1 MSRIG
6 KQPVLIPGGVTVEVS
21 GQTVAVK
28 GAKGECAYTA
38 PDCIGVAVEDSNVV
52 VSRTDE
58 SKHGKAMFG
67 TVRSLI
73 DNMIVGVSKGYR
85 KELTI
90 EGVGY
95 KAQMK
100 GQDLVL
106 SLGFSHDINYN
117 IPDSHGWYVTLSPTI
132 TANWSAPGRNQWTVP
147 VGGGVGKVFKVG
159 KQPMSAQIQAFG
171 FPAKPDNGPE
181 WGIQFM
187 LKFLFPK

>member
-6 KQPVLIPGGVTVEVS
+6 KQPISIPGGVTVEVS
-21 GQTVAVK
+21 GQSVAVK
-28 GAKGECAYTA
+28 GTKGECAYTS
-38 PDCIGVAVEDSNVV
+38 PSCIAVAVEDNSVI

-73 DNMIVGVSKGYR
+73 DNMIIGVSQGYR

-100 GQDLVL
+100 GQELVL
-106 SLGFSHDINYN
+106 SLGFSHDINYS
-117 IPDSHGWYVTLSPTI
+117 IPDGIAVDVKGG
-132 TANWSAPGRNQWTVP
+132 TALLVEGIDKQL
-147 VGGGVGKVFKVG
+147 VG
-159 KQPMSAQIQAFG
+159 QS
-171 FPAKPDNGPE
+171 
-181 WGIQFM
+181 
-187 LKFLFPK
+187 

>member
-6 KQPVLIPGGVTVEVS
+6 KQPISIPGGVTVEVS

-38 PDCIGVAVEDSNVV
+38 PGCIAVGVEENSVF

-73 DNMIVGVSKGYR
+73 SNMILGVSQGYR
-85 KELTI
+85 KELAI

-100 GQDLVL
+100 GQEIVL
-106 SLGFSHDINYN
+106 TLGYSH
-117 IPDSHGWYVTLSPTI
+117 STRAALPT
-132 TANWSAPGRNQWTVP
+132 
-147 VGGGVGKVFKVG
+147 
-159 KQPMSAQIQAFG
+159 
-171 FPAKPDNGPE
+171 PARPARPSR
-181 WGIQFM
+181 
-187 LKFLFPK
+187 

>member
-6 KQPVLIPGGVTVEVS
+6 KQPISIPGGVTVEVS
-21 GQTVAVK
+21 GQSVAVK
-28 GAKGECAYTA
+28 GAKGECAYTS
-38 PDCIGVAVEDSNVV
+38 PSCIAVAVEDNNVV

-73 DNMIVGVSKGYR
+73 DNMIIGVSQGYR

-100 GQDLVL
+100 GQELVL
-106 SLGFSHDINYN
+106 TLGYSHDINYS
-117 IPDSHGWYVTLSPTI
+117 IPDGISVDVKGGTTVSVEGIDKQLVGQVAARIRDY
-132 TANWSAPGRNQWTVP
+132 APAEPYKGK
-147 VGGGVGKVFKVG
+147 GVRYTGEQIRRKEGKAV
-159 KQPMSAQIQAFG
+159 A
-171 FPAKPDNGPE
+171 
-181 WGIQFM
+181 
-187 LKFLFPK
+187 

>member
-6 KQPVLIPGGVTVEVS
+6 KQPILIPGGVTVEVS

-28 GAKGECAYTA
+28 GTKGECTYTA
-38 PDCIGVAVEDSNVV
+38 PNCIAVAVEDNSVI

-58 SKHGKAMFG
+58 SRHGKAMFG

-73 DNMIVGVSKGYR
+73 DNMITGVSQGYR

-100 GQDLVL
+100 GQEIVL
-106 SLGFSHDINYN
+106 SLGFSHDISYS
-117 IPDSHGWYVTLSPTI
+117 IPDGISVDVKGGTTVSVEGIDKQLVGQVAARIRDYSP
-132 TANWSAPGRNQWTVP
+132 AEPYKGK
-147 VGGGVGKVFKVG
+147 GVRYTGEQIRRKEGKAV
-159 KQPMSAQIQAFG
+159 A
-171 FPAKPDNGPE
+171 
-181 WGIQFM
+181 
-187 LKFLFPK
+187 